1 MRKWY
6 CVELGKKEWRILSK
20 LAEKEGIL
28 AEPSSVGIFVNVEL
42 YLNDAELV
50 KIGNYIENLEKYSY
64 LL

>member
-6 CVELGKKEWRILSK
+6 SVELGKKEWQILSK

-42 YLNDAELV
+42 YLNNEELE
-50 KIGNYIENLEKYSY
+50 KMSLYIEKLDKYSY